1 MYDSNQAQMQD
12 LRGQMAVPPPR
23 PAVTIMGLLPEL
35 GQELEALDSAIDR
48 LRSAAS
54 PALRSVPPAPG
65 LASGGMQ
72 AVASEPPIVEGLQE
86 FIRRAR
92 DLRRQVDDIGQRL
105 AL

>member
-1 MYDSNQAQMQD
+1 MYDSNQAQMQA
-12 LRGQMAVPPPR
+12 GQLAAIANAPR
-23 PAVTIMGLLPEL
+23 PSVTVVSLLPEL
-35 GQELEALDSAIDR
+35 GQELDALEGSIDR

-65 LASGGMQ
+65 TVGGMQ
-72 AVASEPPIVEGLQE
+72 AVTGEPPIVEGLQE

>member
-1 MYDSNQAQMQD
+1 MSTEQAQMQAFS
-12 LRGQMAVPPPR
+12 GQLANAVAPR
-23 PAVTIMGLLPEL
+23 PPVTIMSLLPEL

-54 PALRSVPPAPG
+54 PALRSVPPAPTMP
-65 LASGGMQ
+65 GGMQ

>member
-1 MYDSNQAQMQD
+1 MYDSNQAQMQAI
-12 LRGQMAVPPPR
+12 GQAIVPPPR
-23 PAVTIMGLLPEL
+23 PNVTIMGLLPEL

-48 LRSAAS
+48 LRSAVS
-54 PALRSVPPAPG
+54 PALRSVPPVPCTV
-65 LASGGMQ
+65 GGMQ
-72 AVASEPPIVEGLQE
+72 EVSGEPPIVEGLQE